1 MAGLSSLMA
10 IADLIG
16 GTSSFVNTIF
26 NAISS
31 SKNYAKGGFKERE
44 LNLQEDSFNESLRSN
59 YYSYMQQLSSMEG
72 DYAQNQLGI
81 NQNVENIASN
91 QNYLDRWAS
100 EYDQSMQ
107 SAIDDT
113 YNSYQQLASNFSAG
127 LVSTAEKGQ
136 RGGSAQR
143 INEQNALALN
153 SLVGDSS
160 NGFTLQN
167 NRLGSYIQSTALDML
182 SDKQTAISGVSMAYK
197 SIDSYKDAMKTLQES
212 IGTMKNTTTDLK
224 NTLKEKNLTV

>member
-1 MAGLSSLMA
+1 MSILGK
-10 IADLIG
+10 IADLAQIAFDWDYG
-16 GTSSFVNTIF
+16 Q
-26 NAISS
+26 
-31 SKNYAKGGFKERE
+31 KNINLKRDE
-44 LNLQEDSFNESLRSN
+44 LDLQRKSYNESLRSN
-59 YYSYMQQLSSMEG
+59 YYSYMQQLASMEG
-72 DYAQNQLGI
+72 DYAQDQLGI
-81 NQNVENIASN
+81 NQNIENIASN

-127 LVSTAEKGQ
+127 LVSAAEKGQ

-143 INEQNALALN
+143 VNEQNALALN
-153 SLVGDSS
+153 SLLGGSS
-160 NGFTLQN
+160 DGGFTLKN

-182 SDKQTAISGVSMAYK
+182 SDKQTAISGISMGYK
-197 SIDSYKDAMKTLQES
+197 SISSYQDAMKILQDS
-212 IGTMKNTTTDLK
+212 IGTMRNTTTDLK

>member
-1 MAGLSSLMA
+1 MSLLGD
-10 IADLIG
+10 IADLFQIG
-16 GTSSFVNTIF
+16 VDWYYSD
-26 NAISS
+26 
-31 SKNYAKGGFKERE
+31 YANGLKKDE
-44 LNLQEDSFNESLRSN
+44 LELQKKSYNESLRSN

-127 LVSTAEKGQ
+127 LVSAAEKGQ

-224 NTLKEKNLTV
+224 NTLKEKNLKV

>member
-1 MAGLSSLMA
+1 MSIL
-10 IADLIG
+10 
-16 GTSSFVNTIF
+16 SSFVDLAQI
-26 NAISS
+26 
-31 SKNYAKGGFKERE
+31 GFDWYFSLQNNSLKKDE
-44 LNLQEDSFNESLRSN
+44 LELQKKSYNENLRSN

-143 INEQNALALN
+143 VNEQNALALN
-153 SLVGDSS
+153 SLLGGSS

-182 SDKQTAISGVSMAYK
+182 ADKQTAISGVSMAYK
-197 SIDSYKDAMKTLQES
+197 SIDSYKDAMKTLQDS
-212 IGTMKNTTTDLK
+212 IGTMRNTTTDLK